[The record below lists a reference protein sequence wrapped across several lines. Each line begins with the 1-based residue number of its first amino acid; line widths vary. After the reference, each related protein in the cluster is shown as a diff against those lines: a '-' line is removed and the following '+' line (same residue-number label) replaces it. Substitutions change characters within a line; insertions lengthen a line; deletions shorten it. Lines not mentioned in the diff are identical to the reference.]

1 VSCKKEGFG
10 PLTDSRPAV
19 PVTVANVFDYRP
31 APTVKASKLE
41 NKIVIT
47 LQIPESTGRKIRE
60 ITRVAVNPNGNY
72 TAIQSTTGLYVSD
85 PIPVNNTSVT
95 FNTTFDKFKAKTGI
109 TTVPASNTLL
119 TRDFY
124 FLLTLDNGE
133 TVIPENVRVWVV
145 D

>member
-1 VSCKKEGFG
+1 MLFKRLTIFCFITLILVSCKKEGFG

-72 TAIQSTTGLYVSD
+72 TAIQSSTGLYVSD
-85 PIPVNNTSVT
+85 P
-95 FNTTFDKFKAKTGI
+95 
-109 TTVPASNTLL
+109 
-119 TRDFY
+119 
-124 FLLTLDNGE
+124 
-133 TVIPENVRVWVV
+133 
-145 D
+145 